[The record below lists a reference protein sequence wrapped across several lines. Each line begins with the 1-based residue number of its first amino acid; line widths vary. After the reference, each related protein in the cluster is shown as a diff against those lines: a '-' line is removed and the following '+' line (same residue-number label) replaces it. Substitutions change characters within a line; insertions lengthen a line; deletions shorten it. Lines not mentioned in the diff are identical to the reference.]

1 MFEYKIHTQRD
12 KTFSGAFDP
21 TEVEAALNAH
31 AAEVSEE
38 WRLGE
43 RFMVSNL
50 WKRHEERDRAHPR
63 AAPPYHRPSDMSR
76 TPTGR
81 RRSTIAASHV
91 ARTTPTGGMKPV
103 DIDRPIFRSD

>member
-21 TEVEAALNAH
+21 TEFEAALNAH
-31 AAEVSEE
+31 AADG
-38 WRLGE
+38 WRLAEG
-43 RFMVSNL
+43 FMVL
-50 WKRHEERDRAHPR
+50 QPLEEHEERDRAHPR

-91 ARTTPTGGMKPV
+91 ARTTPTGGMKPA